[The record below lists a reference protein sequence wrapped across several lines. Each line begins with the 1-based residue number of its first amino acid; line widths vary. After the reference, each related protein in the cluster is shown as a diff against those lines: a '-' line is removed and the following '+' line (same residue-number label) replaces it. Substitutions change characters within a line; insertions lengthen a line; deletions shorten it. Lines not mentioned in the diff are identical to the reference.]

1 VSIVDRIERIC
12 GRGLDARA
20 MRVSL
25 LDELRSDVPFD
36 AYAWLLTDPETCV
49 GSAPLAETPS
59 LADLPALIRLKYMT
73 ITNRWTSLASNTAA
87 TLAVTTSGDRS
98 KSRMWRELLAGYGI
112 DDVASV
118 VFRDQYGCWGFLDLW
133 RNDGTFSIEECAVL
147 QSFAKIVTPVLRHSL
162 VSTFAHPSSALDQD
176 SGPAVL
182 LLSDDLALL
191 TQTPQTDAFL
201 RALLPTDAARSP
213 VPAAAYNVAG
223 QLLAREHGVDQHPP
237 WARVHLRDGVWVTL
251 RAARIEKQSEL
262 GPTSIAVSI
271 ELTRPIERSGLYARV
286 AGFTER
292 ESELLQHLIGGS
304 DTRALADRLF
314 MSEHT
319 VQDHLKAMFAKSG
332 VNARRMLIARATGL
346 AG

>member
-12 GRGLDARA
+12 RRDLDDRA

-25 LDELRSDVPFD
+25 LKELRPAVPFD

-49 GSAPLAETPS
+49 GSAPLAETPT
-59 LADLPALIRLKYMT
+59 LADLPTLIRLKYLT
-73 ITNRWTSLASNTAA
+73 ATNRWTSLATNTAA
-87 TLAVTTSGDRS
+87 TLAAATNGDRS

-112 DDVASV
+112 DDVVSI

-133 RNDGTFSIEECAVL
+133 RHDGTFSTEECAVM
-147 QSFAKIVTPVLRHSL
+147 QTFAKIVTPTLRQGL
-162 VSTFAHPSSALDQD
+162 ASTFSHPMSTLSQD

-182 LLSDDLALL
+182 LLSDDLDLL

-201 RALLPTDAARSP
+201 RALLPTDAGSSP
-213 VPAAAYNVAG
+213 VPAAAYNVAA
-223 QLLAREHGVDQHPP
+223 QLLACEHHVDQHPP
-237 WARVHLRDGVWVTL
+237 WTRVHLRDGVWVTL
-251 RAARIEKQSEL
+251 RAARIDRKSEL
-262 GPTSIAVSI
+262 DPTSIAVSI
-271 ELTRPIERSGLYARV
+271 ELTRPNERSALYARV

-292 ESELLQHLIGGS
+292 ESELLHHLVGGS

-319 VQDHLKAMFAKSG
+319 VQDHLKSMFAKTG

>member
-1 VSIVDRIERIC
+1 
-12 GRGLDARA
+12 

-25 LDELRSDVPFD
+25 LEELRFAVPFD

-59 LADLPALIRLKYMT
+59 IADLPALIRLKYLT
-73 ITNRWTSLASNTAA
+73 ITNRWTSLASNKAA
-87 TLAVTTSGDRS
+87 TLSASTQGDRS
-98 KSRMWRELLAGYGI
+98 KSRMWRELLVGYGI
-112 DDVASV
+112 DDVASI
-118 VFRDQYGCWGFLDLW
+118 VFRDQYGCWGFLDVW
-133 RNDGTFSIEECAVL
+133 RNDGIFSIEECAVL
-147 QSFAKIVTPVLRHSL
+147 QSFAKFVTPALRHSL
-162 VSTFAHPSSALDQD
+162 TSTFAHPSSTLDQD

-182 LLSDDLALL
+182 LLSDDLSLL

-201 RALLPTDAARSP
+201 RALLPTDAGRSP

-237 WARVHLRDGVWVTL
+237 WARVHLSDGVWVTL
-251 RAARIEKQSEL
+251 RAARIDKTSAL
-262 GPTSIAVSI
+262 DLASIAVSI
-271 ELTRPIERSGLYARV
+271 ELTRPNERAALYARV

-292 ESELLQHLIGGS
+292 ESELLHQLVGGS

-319 VQDHLKAMFAKSG
+319 VQDHLKSMFAKTG

>member
-12 GRGLDARA
+12 RGDLDARA

-25 LDELRSDVPFD
+25 LEALRSDVPFT

-59 LADLPALIRLKYMT
+59 LTDLPALIRLKYLT
-73 ITNRWTSLASNTAA
+73 STNRWTSLASNSAA
-87 TLAVTTSGDRS
+87 TLAATTNGDLS

-112 DDVASV
+112 VDVVSI

-133 RNDGTFSIEECAVL
+133 RDDGTFSTDECSVMQA
-147 QSFAKIVTPVLRHSL
+147 FAKIVTPTLRQNL
-162 VSTFAHPSSALDQD
+162 TSTFAHPSSTLDQD

-191 TQTPQTDAFL
+191 TQTPQSDAFL
-201 RALLPTDAARSP
+201 RALLPTDAGRSP
-213 VPAAAYNVAG
+213 VPAAAYNVAA
-223 QLLAREHGVDQHPP
+223 QLLARERGVDQHPP

-251 RAARIEKQSEL
+251 RAARIEKKSEL
-262 GPTSIAVSI
+262 DPMSIAVSI
-271 ELTRPIERSGLYARV
+271 ELTRPNERSALYARV

-292 ESELLQHLIGGS
+292 ESELLHHLIGGS

-319 VQDHLKAMFAKSG
+319 VQDHLKSMFAKSG